1 MKTFHKGGIHPHDC
15 KLTAGSA
22 IQPVSYPDII
32 VLPLSQ
38 SIGAPAQCVVKVNDP
53 VEEGTLIGRA
63 ASFVSANVHSP
74 VKGVVKK
81 IEKRRNPQG
90 LWQDCVIIERDKEE
104 SKEAPLL
111 SSFKETKPLRSDDEI
126 SRLSAKE
133 ITEIVRDC
141 GIVGLG
147 GATFPTSVKLTPPE
161 GKIID
166 MVIING
172 AECEP
177 YLTCDDMLMRERPSE
192 IIAGVELLMKAVNAE
207 KAVVGIEDNKPEAYR
222 AMREA
227 AGNNR
232 NITVELV
239 RKKYPQGSEKQL
251 IKALTGRTVPTAA
264 LPAEVGALVDNVA
277 TAFAVYDAVYNGRP
291 LTSRVVTIT
300 GPEMTQ
306 PGNFL
311 VAGGTLIDLLIEKAG
326 GMPEHTGKVI
336 AGGPMM
342 GRAVSNTE
350 APAVKGL
357 SGILV
362 MPEKMSNRKNPEP
375 CIRCARCVSVCPM
388 GLEPYLLSAYA
399 DFKEWDEAK
408 EHGVLNCLECGCC
421 SFVCPASRPLLDFIR
436 LAKQESRKKK

>member
-15 KLTAGSA
+15 KLTAGDA
-22 IQPVSYPDII
+22 IQPVAYPDLI

-74 VKGVVKK
+74 VKGIVKK

-104 SKEAPLL
+104 SKEAPVL
-111 SSFKETKPLRSDDEI
+111 SSLKETEPLRSTAEI
-126 SRLSAKE
+126 AQLSAKE
-133 ITEIVRDC
+133 ITDIVRDC

-166 MVIING
+166 VVIING

-207 KAVVGIEDNKPEAYR
+207 KAIVGIEDNKPEAYR

-227 AGNNR
+227 AGNNSQ
-232 NITVELV
+232 IAVELV

-264 LPAEVGALVDNVA
+264 LPSEVGALVDNVA

-291 LTSRVVTIT
+291 LTSRVVTVT
-300 GPEMTQ
+300 GLNMTQ

-311 VAGGTLIDLLIEKAG
+311 VAGGTPIATLIEKAG
-326 GMPEHTGKVI
+326 GMPEDTGKVI

-342 GRAVSNTE
+342 GRAVSNIE

-357 SGILV
+357 SGVLT
-362 MPEKMSNRKNPEP
+362 MPERMANRKNPEP

-388 GLEPYLLSAYA
+388 GLEPYLLSAYS

-408 EHGVLNCLECGCC
+408 NHGVLNCLECGCC
-421 SFVCPASRPLLDFIR
+421 SFVCPAARPLLDFIR